1 MSQGRRVLVVEDN
14 PVNQLLAQEM
24 LLLLGFEVS
33 VAQGGIEAVAL
44 CRDNPPDAVLMDVQM
59 PGMDG
64 LEATRRIRAL
74 QRVGSLPFFPIVAAT
89 AHASDSDRQACMQA
103 GMDGYI
109 AKPLDLR
116 VMRSEIRRALRKA
129 AGEVPDSPETRF

>member
-1 MSQGRRVLVVEDN
+1 M
-14 PVNQLLAQEM
+14 
-24 LLLLGFEVS
+24 LLGFDVS
-33 VAQGGIEAVAL
+33 VAPGGIEAVAQ
-44 CRDNPPDAVLMDVQM
+44 CRDDPPDAVLMDVQM

-74 QRVGSLPFFPIVAAT
+74 QRIGSLPFFPIIAAT
-89 AHASDSDRQACMQA
+89 AHASESDRRACLQA

-116 VMRSEIRRALRKA
+116 VMRSEIRRALKRA
-129 AGEVPDSPETRF
+129 AGDVADSPETGF

>member
-1 MSQGRRVLVVEDN
+1 VEDN

-24 LLLLGFEVS
+24 LRLLGFEVS
-33 VAQGGIEAVAL
+33 LVSGGIEAVEH
-44 CRDNPPDAVLMDVQM
+44 CRENPPDAVLMDVQM

-64 LEATRRIRAL
+64 LEATRRIRSL
-74 QRVGSLPFFPIVAAT
+74 QRVDVLPFFPIIAAT
-89 AHASDSDRQACMQA
+89 AHASDSDRRACLQA

-116 VMRSEIRRALRKA
+116 VMRSEIRRALKRA
-129 AGEVPDSPETRF
+129 AGDVADSPETRF